1 MFSYLLAYS
10 TILLMDKTSLFSRAT
25 GTSLK
30 TAKVVLQKLSLLL
43 KVEVRDSYVLE
54 MLKNNY

>member
-30 TAKVVLQKLSLLL
+30 TAKVALQKLSLLL
-43 KVEVRDSYVLE
+43 KVKVRDSYVLE
-54 MLKNNY
+54 M

>member
-1 MFSYLLAYS
+1 MLSYLLAYS

-43 KVEVRDSYVLE
+43 KGEVRDGYD
-54 MLKNNY
+54 LKC